1 MKILVVD
8 DSKAMRMIVKRTIRK
23 AGFTLE
29 SERTTHLLKTPSG
42 EVLFRAMRGS
52 KRVNSTWLVS
62 HHEKLFI

>member
-1 MKILVVD
+1 MKTFITDNENL
-8 DSKAMRMIVKRTIRK
+8 KAMTKAIRK

-42 EVLFRAMRGS
+42 EVLFRAMRGT

>member
-1 MKILVVD
+1 MKTFITDNENL
-8 DSKAMRMIVKRTIRK
+8 KAMTRAIRK

-29 SERTTHLLKTPSG
+29 SERTTHLLNTPSG
-42 EVLFRAMRGS
+42 EVLFRAMRGT

>member
-1 MKILVVD
+1 MKTFITDNENL
-8 DSKAMRMIVKRTIRK
+8 KAMTKAIRK

>member
-1 MKILVVD
+1 MKTFITDNENL
-8 DSKAMRMIVKRTIRK
+8 KAMTKAIRK

-42 EVLFRAMRGS
+42 EVLFRAMRGT

-62 HHEKLFI
+62 HHEKLLI

>member
-1 MKILVVD
+1 MKTFITDNENL
-8 DSKAMRMIVKRTIRK
+8 KAMTKAIRK

-42 EVLFRAMRGS
+42 EVLFRAMRGT
-52 KRVNSTWLVS
+52 KRVNSPWLVS

>member
-1 MKILVVD
+1 MKTFITDNENL
-8 DSKAMRMIVKRTIRK
+8 KAMTRAIRK

-29 SERTTHLLKTPSG
+29 AERTTHLLKTPSG
-42 EVLFRAMRGS
+42 EVLFRAMRGT

>member
-1 MKILVVD
+1 MKTFITDNENL
-8 DSKAMRMIVKRTIRK
+8 KAMTKAIRK

-42 EVLFRAMRGS
+42 EVLFRAMRGT

-62 HHEKLFI
+62 HHEKLFV

>member
-1 MKILVVD
+1 MKTFITDNDTL
-8 DSKAMRMIVKRTIRK
+8 KAMTKAIRK

>member
-1 MKILVVD
+1 MKTFITDNENL
-8 DSKAMRMIVKRTIRK
+8 KAMTRAIRK

-42 EVLFRAMRGS
+42 EVLFRAMRGT